1 MSALPFNPTGFG
13 KFGFFLSSLFSL
25 NVTLM
30 TLGILETVQQQQQQ
44 QLLVVAHVASST
56 LKPTSPRRQSDM
68 IFVSQ
73 TSIVSLRRLVS
84 HNSKSNQNTK
94 IDKLG
99 LIHGKHLPC

>member
-1 MSALPFNPTGFG
+1 MFKTVLT
-13 KFGFFLSSLFSL
+13 SL

-30 TLGILETVQQQQQQ
+30 TLGILETVQQQQKQQQ

-56 LKPTSPRRQSDM
+56 LKPTTPRRQSDM

-94 IDKLG
+94 IG

>member
-1 MSALPFNPTGFG
+1 MFKTVLT
-13 KFGFFLSSLFSL
+13 SL

-30 TLGILETVQQQQQQ
+30 TLGILETVQQQQQ